1 MLVNCVAYQDGKKL
15 GDISIDDISE
25 YVAKPD
31 CFVWVALSE
40 PGPGELAFMQKEF
53 GLHELAVEDAS
64 KANQRPKVEEYG
76 ESLFLVMH
84 VIEPGANGEMNPGEV
99 DVFVGKNYILS
110 VRNRVKQGF
119 AAVRARCEA
128 EPALLKHGSGFVLYA
143 LMDNV
148 VDRYFPIL
156 DALENELEQIEERI
170 FQKSA
175 SARLIIEELY
185 SLKRRLM
192 VIQHA
197 TAPLLEATAKLHG
210 GRVPHICSG
219 LQDYY
224 RDIYDHLTR
233 IVRATEARREMVTTA
248 IQVNIA
254 MISLSET
261 EVSKRLA
268 SYAALFAVPTMF
280 AGVYGMNFKHMP
292 ELDWI
297 WGYPLALII
306 MAAADV
312 ILWRRFKRAGWL

>member
-1 MLVNCVAYQDGKKL
+1 MLINCVAYQDGKKL
-15 GDISIDDISE
+15 ADITVDDISE
-25 YVAKPD
+25 YVAMPD
-31 CFVWVALSE
+31 CFVWVALSD
-40 PGPGELAFMQKEF
+40 PGPGELAMLQKEF

-84 VIEPGANGEMNPGEV
+84 VIETDADGEMQQGEV
-99 DVFVGKNYILS
+99 DVFVGKNYVLS
-110 VRNRVKQGF
+110 IRTGAKRGF

-128 EPALLKHGSGFVLYA
+128 EPALLKHGSGFVMYA

-156 DALENELEQIEERI
+156 DTLENELERIEEHI

-175 SARLIIEELY
+175 SARLIIEDLY
-185 SLKRRLM
+185 TIKRRLM

-197 TAPLLEATAKLHG
+197 AAPLLEATSRLYG
-210 GRVPHICSG
+210 GRVPPVCAG

-224 RDIYDHLTR
+224 RDVYDHLSR
-233 IVRATEARREMVTTA
+233 IVRGVEARREMVTTA

-254 MISLSET
+254 LISLSET

-268 SYAALFAVPTMF
+268 SYAALFAVPTMI
-280 AGVYGMNFKHMP
+280 AGIYGMNFHHMP
-292 ELDWI
+292 ELDWD
-297 WGYPLALII
+297 WGYPLSLLA
-306 MAAADV
+306 MVGADV
-312 ILWRRFKRAGWL
+312 FLWWRFKKARWL